1 MSGTATGTGTGT
13 GTGTASTWAGPVLLV
28 PVGVDALVLSQ
39 LSYNE
44 GWSWITPNYR
54 FAERFLSQTGLFQSD
69 PPQLIDPSGDLGQF
83 TGVVVRWALP
93 DGLTYGSADPTT
105 GAVTFP
111 AIPNRWLVLRRVPGS
126 PAETTAWVLASDYLG
141 GSGTSY
147 PAAGQATT
155 LGMCWPLAS
164 WPGEAALP
172 AGLDPPLT
180 AVGPGNPTF
189 TAYLP
194 NVQHILAF
202 HDPLTNVPAG
212 QVSYTVCGWYG
223 GGATDP
229 LSGPQYG
236 QAGWQTTDQWTAI
249 MGQLGWSAGEDTGSA
264 TDAAQTWATA
274 HGYTVNPGSPRM
286 SLPSRTVC
294 HGIVSGVNWVGPDGA
309 AQPGAPTVV
318 PGQGVA
324 PGLIL
329 AHTSVDALATTV
341 AASAATSGTGT
352 TGTGTSD
359 TAVAEALTALLG
371 GTLPLLDEPDS
382 GAQLAAQLQDSW
394 FQQSPGGTRWVLAA
408 PQGTSDQPVTTA
420 PTAAQGQLLDALNA
434 AQQQVDADTRQ
445 VASLQW
451 DIYALWW
458 KLSYVTANALNPI
471 TNAQQVITTALTAK
485 ETAATAALTALQ
497 AAVTQLGT
505 ASQAMNAQLGTLV
518 LQAMPEP
525 PFLRPN
531 DPVAMVQGAG
541 RSTAHGEDGRF
552 TEDGGLYCRFTGQT
566 LASLAVTGTTAPV
579 TAGTLGLAAVTV
591 PDAPA
596 EVADLAV
603 ESFFL
608 DPANAQAIAAAA
620 DPTSPQPAS
629 AVAPQLTLSWVS
641 TGDPALGAQTSAGA
655 SGLASAY
662 GPLALPSMVAVGYWA
677 VPWSPLYLDWSA
689 TYYAA
694 PYPAAGW
701 TFPDSTTSTPLNA
714 QTAQWTGSQL
724 PTAGL
729 PLQGRA
735 LLTPQAA
742 DVLAARLEQLV
753 AQAGDDGALAPYLT
767 GINDA
772 TAYLGTADVLSQAIS
787 GFTDLMLQRDPT
799 QVQQPDLTT
808 LGQWLAPPGGPA
820 FTATTAPSAASGV
833 PISPIR
839 AGFLQLN
846 ELWVVDDFGQYFNVL
861 ASMAGDPQAGAA
873 EIGPDLSP
881 SPQAGWL
888 VLRPR
893 LSQASRLRLRF
904 LDAASDSLVI
914 GLSSAANPVCGWLIP
929 NLTDDSLMV
938 YDADGVLRGELLLA
952 QEQALWLPAPDLAP
966 PGSQTAPPDLP
977 NPHLQALVTGVLSAA
992 NPAGALSDLMT
1003 TIQNASWAIAP
1014 SGPDAALLA
1023 TLIGFPVAVVR
1034 AQLLLE
1040 LDGNPAT
1047 SQLWTDTGTDNDGGI
1062 SQAAFPVV
1070 LGSASLDD
1078 DGVVGFF
1085 EDADPGSL
1093 SSPYGPSASR
1103 YVTTAPATVTVGQ
1116 PVALTMLLHPLG
1128 TAHAF
1133 TGLLPP
1139 VTATLPSQ
1147 FQTAPV
1153 HATEVTFRSGPLL
1166 TPPTAVQLP
1175 IPAFS
1180 SGDWAWL
1187 EYDASGGPAL
1197 PRPLSRADSTARL
1210 PDAPPTLRDGWLRL
1224 TLSGQPTQLT
1234 YAVTPAA
1241 LPTATGGSPA
1251 GSLTI
1256 TAYNA
1261 TSTAVT
1267 CDSITITLPTGTDP
1281 GALTASPNLIQPV
1294 SAQPSTWTFQAGSQG
1309 QQPGTFIATPVTAG
1323 SAVATG
1329 VTLGFTL
1336 ASLGVS
1342 QDPGLSAVQITEVTA
1357 AGQATLTLAV
1367 ERFAP
1372 GPAIPAGNP

>member
-1 MSGTATGTGTGT
+1 MSGTGT
-13 GTGTASTWAGPVLLV
+13 GTGTAGPWAGPALLV
-28 PVGVDALVLSQ
+28 PVTVDALVLSQ
-39 LSYNE
+39 LAFNDS
-44 GWSWITPNYR
+44 WSWITPNYR
-54 FAERFLSQTGLFQSD
+54 FAQRFLSQTGLFQNE
-69 PPQLIDPSGDLGQF
+69 PPQVIDPTGDMGQIP
-83 TGVVVRWALP
+83 GVLVRWALP
-93 DGLTYGSADPTT
+93 DGLTYGSADPAT
-105 GAVTFP
+105 GEISFP
-111 AIPNRWLVLRRVPGS
+111 AIPNRWLVLRQVPGS
-126 PAETTAWVLASDYLG
+126 PAETAAWVLASDYLG
-141 GSGTSY
+141 GSGSSY
-147 PAAGQATT
+147 PGASEATT
-155 LGMCWPLAS
+155 LGMCWPLSS
-164 WPGEAALP
+164 WPGEEALP

-202 HDPLTNVPAG
+202 LDPLTNVPAG
-212 QVSYTVCGWYG
+212 QVSYTVCGWYAA
-223 GGATDP
+223 GATDP

-236 QAGWQTTDQWTAI
+236 QAGWTTADQWTA
-249 MGQLGWSAGEDTGSA
+249 MMSQLGWSAGDDTDSA
-264 TDAAQTWATA
+264 ADAAQAWATA
-274 HGYTVNPGSPRM
+274 HGYSFNAASPQM
-286 SLPSRTVC
+286 QLPSRTVC
-294 HGIVSGVNWVGPDGA
+294 HGIVSGVNWLGPDGA

-318 PGQGVA
+318 PGQGIT

-352 TGTGTSD
+352 SGTGITD
-359 TAVAEALTALLG
+359 TAIAEALTALLG
-371 GTLPLLDEPDS
+371 GTLSLLDEPDS
-382 GAQLAAQLQDSW
+382 GAQLAVQLQDTW

-408 PQGTSDQPVTTA
+408 PPGASDQPVTTA
-420 PTAAQGQLLDALNA
+420 PTVAQGQLLDALNA
-434 AQQQVDADTRQ
+434 AQQQVDAENRE

-458 KLSYVTANALNPI
+458 KLSYVTANSLNPI
-471 TNAQQVITTALTAK
+471 PNAQQVITTALTAK
-485 ETAATAALTALQ
+485 ETAASQALTALQ

-505 ASQAMNAQLGTLV
+505 ASQAMNAQLGTLL
-518 LQAMPEP
+518 LQAVPEP

-531 DPVAMVQGAG
+531 DPVAMVQGPG

-566 LASLAVTGTTAPV
+566 LSSLAVTGTTAPV
-579 TAGTLGLAAVTV
+579 TAAILGLAAVTV

-608 DPANAQAIAAAA
+608 DPSNAQAIAAAA
-620 DPTSPQPAS
+620 DPTSPQPTS
-629 AVAPQLTLSWVS
+629 VVAPQLTLSWVG

-655 SGLASAY
+655 PGLASAY
-662 GPLALPSMVAVGYWA
+662 GPLALPSMVAVAYWA
-677 VPWSPLYLDWSA
+677 PPWSPLYLDWSA
-689 TYYAA
+689 NYYAA
-694 PYPAAGW
+694 SYPATGW

-714 QTAQWTGSQL
+714 QTAQWTSAQL
-724 PTAGL
+724 PTASVSL
-729 PLQGRA
+729 EGRA

-753 AQAGDDGALAPYLT
+753 AQAGDDGALAPYT
-767 GINDA
+767 TDINDA
-772 TAYLGTADVLSQAIS
+772 TTYLGTADVLSQALS

-799 QVQQPDLTT
+799 LVQQPDLTT
-808 LGQWLAPPGGPA
+808 LGPWLAPPGGPA
-820 FTATTAPSAASGV
+820 FTVTTAPSAASTM
-833 PISPIR
+833 PITPVR
-839 AGFLQLN
+839 AGFLLVN
-846 ELWVVDDFGQYFNVL
+846 KLWVVDDFGQYFDVL
-861 ASMAGDPQAGAA
+861 ANMAADPQAGPA

-893 LSQASRLRLRF
+893 LSQGCRLRLRF
-904 LDAASDSLVI
+904 LDAAGDSEGV

-929 NLTDDSLMV
+929 NLPDDSLMV

-952 QEQALWLPAPDLAP
+952 QGQALWLPAPDLAP

-977 NPHLQALVTGVLSAA
+977 NAHLQALVTGVLSAA
-992 NPAGALSDLMT
+992 NPASALSDLMT
-1003 TIQNASWAIAP
+1003 TIQNASWAVAP

-1047 SQLWTDTGTDNDGGI
+1047 SQLWADTGTDNDGGI
-1062 SQAAFPVV
+1062 SSAAFPVV

-1078 DGVVGFF
+1078 DGVIGFF
-1085 EDADPGSL
+1085 QDADPGSL
-1093 SSPYGPSASR
+1093 SSPYGPSASG
-1103 YVTTAPATVTVGQ
+1103 YVTAAPATVTAGQ
-1116 PVALTMLLHPLG
+1116 PVALTLLLHPLG

-1133 TGLLPP
+1133 SGLLPP
-1139 VTATLPSQ
+1139 VTAALPSQ
-1147 FQTAPV
+1147 FQVAPV
-1153 HATEVTFRSGPLL
+1153 RATEVTFRSGPLL
-1166 TPPTAVQLP
+1166 TAPTAVQLP

-1180 SGDWAWL
+1180 AGEWAWL

-1197 PRPLSRADSTARL
+1197 PRPLTRADSSARL
-1210 PDAPPTLRDGWLRL
+1210 AGAPPTLRDGWLRL
-1224 TLSGQPTQLT
+1224 TLGGQPTQLT
-1234 YAVTPAA
+1234 YALTPAA
-1241 LPTATGGSPA
+1241 LPTAAGGLPA

-1261 TSTAVT
+1261 TGGQVT
-1267 CDSITITLPTGTDP
+1267 CDSITITVPAGPDP
-1281 GALTASPNLIQPV
+1281 GALTASPDLIQPV
-1294 SAQPSTWTFQAGSQG
+1294 SAQPATWTFQAGSQS
-1309 QQPGTFIATPVTAG
+1309 QPGAFIATPVNGG
-1323 SAVATG
+1323 SAVASG

-1367 ERFAP
+1367 ERFVP
-1372 GPAIPAGNP
+1372 GPAAPAGNP